1 MQTPWQRR
9 LMQLCA
15 VMMACI
21 AAPVLAQSEDA
32 PLTLSSSETGSE
44 PPILVSAGLSTGFPG
59 FNRFSVAAALQYRSF
74 GAQLKLAPTAAGMYF
89 GATLRGYIPVGGFV
103 PIYVGAGGGAYGESS
118 ELHLVLG
125 GHVPVAE
132 RVRLDVE
139 AGAARVS
146 GIGGSQW
153 LPWVSLGVSYIFPV
167 SRDSV
172 STPVS
177 RLDGRGG
184 SGRAAQ
190 CTVHGEDSLMVAL
203 DRTVEDF
210 INNAAATYGGS
221 YTDLQY
227 EVAIESVRMGA
238 TSATVAVRYSGSVK
252 RVLGGGRESASGRA
266 TVGFGWNGCNWQRT
280 ALNY

>member
-1 MQTPWQRR
+1 MKTPWQRR
-9 LMQLCA
+9 LMQFCV
-15 VMMACI
+15 VMIACI
-21 AAPVLAQSEDA
+21 AAPVLAQSEEA
-32 PLTLSSSETGSE
+32 PLSLSSGETEIE

-74 GAQLKLAPTAAGMYF
+74 GAQVKLAPTAAGMYF
-89 GATLRGYIPVGGFV
+89 GVTLRGYVPVGGFV
-103 PIYVGAGGGAYGESS
+103 PIYVGAGGGAYGGSS

-139 AGAARVS
+139 AGAARVG
-146 GIGGSQW
+146 GIAGSQW

-167 SRDSV
+167 SQDSV

-177 RLDGRGG
+177 RLGSRRG
-184 SGRAAQ
+184 SGAAAQ

-210 INNAAATYGGS
+210 INNAAATYSGS

-227 EVAIESVRMGA
+227 DVAVDSVRMG
-238 TSATVAVRYSGSVK
+238 TSSATVALRYSGSV
-252 RVLGGGRESASGRA
+252 RRLLGGGRESASGTA
-266 TVGFGWNGCNWQRT
+266 TAQFSWNGCNWRRT